1 MSRSYKEDRL
11 MEYVT
16 QGTVQVELTEILYNS
31 SKYMR
36 YLIHLFHDVSLVI
49 PSDSLDLPEKT
60 AIK

>member
-1 MSRSYKEDRL
+1 